1 MIDAPCVVADD
12 DATRRIA
19 EFAVSFPAT
28 QLPPDIVQKARTQLL
43 DGIAVALAAVDAEG
57 IPALRAAAAEWAGAP
72 QAGIMGSALR
82 VPAPTAALVNGAMMH
97 ALDFDDTHAAAYIHP
112 GTVIIPSA
120 LAAAERAG
128 NISGTDLL
136 GAIAI
141 NSEVMTRM
149 GLAFPGSSKS
159 TCGWHFTPLLGHL
172 AAALTAARIAKL
184 SVDRAIDAL
193 GIAYHQAAGN
203 MQGLVDGGLTKRV
216 GPGFAAQHG
225 LIAMVLAE
233 AGVTGAKCPLE
244 GRFGLF
250 RQYGGAD
257 GDRSVLLDA
266 LGTRFESRDIFVK
279 PYPCCALVHPF
290 IDAALTIA
298 RSTPIAV
305 EEIAAIHIR
314 CGRGTDLVCQPAT
327 SKQRPRNI
335 VDAQFSAYWG
345 VAAAL
350 ARGSVSTD
358 AYTVQALQAADLR
371 HLSAMVVTE
380 VDPCLS
386 RSRGID
392 PTELTLTMRDGRQ
405 LCSLN
410 YKAQDEAPRPF
421 DVAVNKLRGLP
432 AAADIIEA
440 IATLEYQPNL
450 TRLTS
455 ALFRTASNP
464 VGSLPGR

>member
-1 MIDAPCVVADD
+1 MIGAPCLVADD

-28 QLPPDIVQKARTQLL
+28 QLPPDIVQKVRTQLL

-57 IPALRAAAAEWAGAP
+57 IPALRTAAAEWAGAP

-128 NISGTDLL
+128 NVSGTELL
-136 GAIAI
+136 AAVAI
-141 NSEVMTRM
+141 NSEVMTRI

-225 LIAMVLAE
+225 LIAMLLAE
-233 AGVTGAKCPLE
+233 AGVTGAKYTLE

-257 GDRSVLLDA
+257 GDQSVLLDG

-298 RSTPIAV
+298 RSTAIAMD
-305 EEIAAIHIR
+305 EIAAIHIR
-314 CGRGTDLVCQPAT
+314 CGPGTDLVCQPAQ
-327 SKQRPRNI
+327 SKQQPRTI
-335 VDAQFSAYWG
+335 VDAQFSACWG

-350 ARGSVSTD
+350 ARGSVTPD
-358 AYTVQALQAADLR
+358 MYTVQALQAADLR
-371 HLSAMVVTE
+371 HLSAMVVSE
-380 VDPCLS
+380 VDPRLS
-386 RSRGID
+386 RNHGIER
-392 PTELTLTMRDGRQ
+392 TELTLTMRDGRVLRGASHQ
-405 LCSLN
+405 ALG
-410 YKAQDEAPRPF
+410 EAPQPF
-421 DVAVNKLRGLP
+421 DLAVNKLRGP

-440 IATLEYQPNL
+440 IARLEYQPDL
-450 TRLTS
+450 KQLTS
-455 ALFRTASNP
+455 ALFRTKP
-464 VGSLPGR
+464 

>member
-1 MIDAPCVVADD
+1 MIDAPPSVADP
-12 DATRRIA
+12 DATRLIVD
-19 EFAVSFPAT
+19 FAVSFPT
-28 QLPPDIVQKARTQLL
+28 TELPPDVVRNARTQLL

-57 IPALRAAAAEWAGAP
+57 IPALRAAAVEWAGAP
-72 QAGIMGSALR
+72 QAGIIGSTLR
-82 VPAPTAALVNGAMMH
+82 VPAPTAAMVNGAMMH

-128 NISGTDLL
+128 NVGGTELL
-136 GAIAI
+136 AAVAI
-141 NSEVMTRM
+141 NSEVMTRI

-203 MQGLVDGGLTKRV
+203 MQGLVDGGLTKRI

-225 LIAMVLAE
+225 LIAMLLAE
-233 AGVTGAKCPLE
+233 AGVTGAKYALE

-257 GDRSVLLDA
+257 GNRSVLLDA
-266 LGTRFESRDIFVK
+266 LGMRFESRAIFVK

-298 RSTPIAV
+298 RSTTIAV
-305 EEIAAIHIR
+305 DEIAAIHIR
-314 CGRGTDLVCQPAT
+314 CGPGTDLVCQPAQ
-327 SKQRPRNI
+327 SKQQPRTI
-335 VDAQFSAYWG
+335 VDAQFSACWG

-358 AYTVQALQAADLR
+358 LYTVQALQATDLR

-380 VDPCLS
+380 VDPRLS
-386 RSRGID
+386 RSDGID
-392 PTELTLTMRDGRQ
+392 PTELTLTLRDGRELRSVSHQ
-405 LCSLN
+405 G
-410 YKAQDEAPRPF
+410 QGEAPRPF
-421 DVAVNKLRGLP
+421 DLAVNKLRGLP
-432 AAADIIEA
+432 GAADIIEA
-440 IATLEYQPNL
+440 IANLECQPDL
-450 TRLTS
+450 KQLTS
-455 ALFRTASNP
+455 ALFRTKPPQNH
-464 VGSLPGR
+464 